1 MDPEKPKNPGLA
13 NPGLAA
19 YLFTAAQK

>member
-13 NPGLAA
+13 KTLPS
-19 YLFTAAQK
+19 TATSTAPF